1 MYFTWVIRDYGSAEW
16 FHSLLHAIEEQ
27 DTQGR
32 IEINIYI
39 TGKVKEDEINNI
51 IVSIYLLLYLWLL
64 IVFCSIFIQVQDVGA
79 EKDAVTFLRAP
90 THYGK
95 PNWDRLFPSIVE
107 AHPDTDV
114 GVVSHFFFEGWDDGF
129 F

>member
-1 MYFTWVIRDYGSAEW
+1 M
-16 FHSLLHAIEEQ
+16 
-27 DTQGR
+27 
-32 IEINIYI
+32 
-39 TGKVKEDEINNI
+39 
-51 IVSIYLLLYLWLL
+51 
-64 IVFCSIFIQVQDVGA
+64 FCSIFIQVQDVGA

-114 GVVSHFFFEGWDDGF
+114 GVVSHLFFEG
-129 F
+129 

>member
-51 IVSIYLLLYLWLL
+51 IVSIFFYVYYC
-64 IVFCSIFIQVQDVGA
+64 IFFCFD
-79 EKDAVTFLRAP
+79 
-90 THYGK
+90 Y
-95 PNWDRLFPSIVE
+95 
-107 AHPDTDV
+107 
-114 GVVSHFFFEGWDDGF
+114 
-129 F
+129 

>member
-114 GVVSHFFFEGWDDGF
+114 GVVSHLFFFGLR
-129 F
+129 